1 MLWTFPSTMIN
12 SISTKSQVSLS
23 DTTIPAEETESL
35 IHSDPPAWVPCPF
48 HSALPHVGWMRALW
62 FLGSSFKWDL
72 HRLSQLYRNQEISF
86 GFTPRTI
93 PLLLS
98 SWECRQS
105 CGLSICVW
113 PDRTKDHGQETH
125 APGAPWQQLQHL
137 LTSDPRHRH
146 PSTHSPG
153 PGLEPR
159 ARVTPSPK
167 CQPS

>member
-1 MLWTFPSTMIN
+1 MIS
-12 SISTKSQVSLS
+12 SISTNSQ
-23 DTTIPAEETESL
+23 
-35 IHSDPPAWVPCPF
+35 
-48 HSALPHVGWMRALW
+48 ALPVRYHYPSWGNRGPNPQWSSSLGPTPFPLRSAACWLKEGTHF

-93 PLLLS
+93 PPLLS
-98 SWECRQS
+98 SWECRPS

-113 PDRTKDHGQETH
+113 PDRMKDGQETC